1 MYKQTIWGLLIASA
15 LTHQCMAQ
23 SPAEFYS
30 GRTVTLV
37 VGYPA
42 GSAYDLYARLVGRH
56 IGRNIP
62 GNPSVV
68 ISNMPGASSLVAT
81 NALANTAPR
90 DGSTIGAVFERIA
103 VEPLIN
109 ASRARFDGREFG
121 WIGSVLKVTDVC
133 MFWHTAKAQTV
144 DEAKSVEVIVGA
156 AGEAGNSALAPRVMN
171 EFLGTKFKIIGGYG
185 GADMFLAMERGETE
199 ARCGM
204 SWGGLKASRPDWV
217 AQGKIRVVLQMAME
231 RHPELKSTPNILE
244 LVTKPEDR
252 AALEYLYANSRN
264 GTPVPCTAQNS
275 GRPPRRLAASLRPN
289 DDRSPVF
296 GRRKEVQSRG
306 RSCSRRPGPGNRR
319 GALSNPEGPD
329 RPCRGVAARKMKT

>member
-1 MYKQTIWGLLIASA
+1 MYKQALCGLLAASA
-15 LTHQCMAQ
+15 LTHQSMAQ
-23 SPAEFYS
+23 SPTEFYG

-62 GNPSVV
+62 GSPSVV

-133 MFWHTAKAQTV
+133 MFWHTAKAHTV
-144 DEAKSVEVIVGA
+144 EEAKSVEVIVGA

-171 EFLGTKFKIIGGYG
+171 EFLGTKFKIIGGYS

-231 RHPELKSTPNILE
+231 RHPELKSTPNILD

-252 AALEYLYANSRN
+252 AALEYLYA
-264 GTPVPCTAQNS
+264 TQEM
-275 GRPPRRLAASLRPN
+275 GRPFLAPPKIPADRLAALREAF
-289 DDRSPVF
+289 DRTMIDPLFLEDAKKSNQEVDPIPGARVQEIVEALY
-296 GRRKEVQSRG
+296 RTPKELIDRVE
-306 RSCSRRPGPGNRR
+306 
-319 GALSNPEGPD
+319 AL
-329 RPCRGVAARKMKT
+329 RHAK